1 MRIRNGCIAGALA
14 LALPGAALAQN
25 GDERFGAAGYDT
37 APQTN
42 IYVEGRAA
50 LTLLMDQ
57 DVSGGTNGDASF
69 DPGFS
74 GSLAVGYH
82 VLDPLRVELEAVA
95 GVSDIDDSGPLSQ
108 QAQQRVARNR
118 QLSPEDVAGQGDT
131 VTMGGFVNG
140 AYDID
145 TGTAFTPYIGGGLGV
160 LRIDAEYGAFGA
172 DDTDVMPAYQVLTGV
187 SWHVV
192 RQTALTLG
200 YHYRRTIGEAEF
212 DSPGGKVKTDYGSHG
227 FQIGLRYRF

>member
-1 MRIRNGCIAGALA
+1 MRIRFGCLAGALA
-14 LALPGAALAQN
+14 LALPGAALAQD
-25 GDERFGAAGYDT
+25 GDERFGAAGYDN
-37 APQTN
+37 APATN

-69 DPGFS
+69 DPGFG

-82 VLDPLRVELEAVA
+82 VFDSVRVELEAVA
-95 GVSDIDDSGPLSQ
+95 DASDIDR
-108 QAQQRVARNR
+108 A
-118 QLSPEDVAGQGDT
+118 SPITAGRAGTGDT
-131 VTMGGFVNG
+131 ITMGGFVNG

-172 DDTDVMPAYQVLTGV
+172 DDEDVMPAYQVLTGV
-187 SWHVV
+187 SWQVV

-200 YHYRRTIGEAEF
+200 YRYRRTIGDPRF
-212 DSPGGKVKTDYGSHG
+212 DAPGGAIETEYGSHG